1 MDAAATATLR
11 QLMAAVNV
19 PSYRALARTAGVS
32 DWAVTQLRRGQ
43 IGKMR
48 LETVAALGAALSL
61 PVYELLAAFGVGT
74 ETDSVKRLHLLEQE
88 YGQLQAAVTQREAA
102 ARQAVQRTAL
112 DRLEPWLL
120 QWPTAAHAVAKNP
133 DLPASRLLPLV
144 QPVMDLVAAWEVKPI
159 GTVGTEVPYD
169 PQNHQLMGGTVQ
181 PGESVR
187 VRYVGYRQGDRLLH
201 RAKVSPA

>member
-11 QLMAAVNV
+11 QLMATVKV
-19 PSYRALARTAGVS
+19 PSYRALARAAGVS

-48 LETVAALGAALSL
+48 LETLVALAAALSL
-61 PVYELLAAFGVGT
+61 PVSELLAAFGVEIGT
-74 ETDSVKRLHLLEQE
+74 DPAKRLHLMEQE
-88 YGQLQAAVTQREAA
+88 YERLQASVTQREAA
-102 ARQAVQRTAL
+102 ARQALQRTAL
-112 DRLEPWLL
+112 DQIEPWLL
-120 QWPTAAHAVAKNP
+120 QWPTAAYAVAKNP

-144 QPVMDLVAAWEVKPI
+144 QPISDLLNAWGVEPV
-159 GTVGTEVPYD
+159 GTVGAEIPYD
-169 PQNHQLMGGTVQ
+169 PQNHQLMGGTAQ

-187 VRYVGYRQGDRLLH
+187 VRYVGYRQGDSLLH

>member
-32 DWAVTQLRRGQ
+32 DWAVTQLRRRQ

-88 YGQLQAAVTQREAA
+88 YGRLQASVTQREAA

-144 QPVMDLVAAWEVKPI
+144 QPVMDLVAAWEVEPI

-181 PGESVR
+181 PGESVQ

>member
-1 MDAAATATLR
+1 MHYPTAATATLR

-88 YGQLQAAVTQREAA
+88 YGRLQAAVTQREAA
-102 ARQAVQRTAL
+102 ARQACAADSPRPARTLAT
-112 DRLEPWLL
+112 PV
-120 QWPTAAHAVAKNP
+120 AH
-133 DLPASRLLPLV
+133 
-144 QPVMDLVAAWEVKPI
+144 
-159 GTVGTEVPYD
+159 
-169 PQNHQLMGGTVQ
+169 GG
-181 PGESVR
+181 PCRG
-187 VRYVGYRQGDRLLH
+187 
-201 RAKVSPA
+201 

>member
-48 LETVAALGAALSL
+48 LETVAALAAALSRPL
-61 PVYELLAAFGVGT
+61 SELLSVFGVGT
-74 ETDSVKRLHLLEQE
+74 GTDPVKRLHLLEQE
-88 YGQLQAAVTQREAA
+88 YGRLQASVTQREAEARA
-102 ARQAVQRTAL
+102 ALQRAAL
-112 DRLEPWLL
+112 DQLEPWLL
-120 QWPTAAHAVAKNP
+120 QWPTAAHAVAKNA

-144 QPVMDLVAAWEVKPI
+144 QPIADLVAAWGVEFV

-169 PQNHQLMGGTVQ
+169 PQYHQLMGGVAQ